1 MVKFT
6 FFAFAAFLVGSAVS
20 SPTKR
25 TVAQVESD
33 IASISTQ
40 VTTLDNDITA
50 FPNTGGSLLNA
61 LAIHT
66 ASTNLIST
74 IGTTTSDVQS
84 TGAFSEAD
92 GQTILN
98 SFLAIEPVIDHALTQ
113 VCFSL
118 NPTKAAFQALPI
130 GGIPALVK
138 QDLGQLN
145 SATTALANGLIASAP
160 ADLVA
165 PSTSLRDRLVA
176 AFAPAIA
183 AYADA

>member
-6 FFAFAAFLVGSAVS
+6 FFALAAFLVGSAVS

-40 VTTLDNDITA
+40 VTTLDNAITA
-50 FPNTGGSLLNA
+50 FPNSGGSLANA

-66 ASTNLIST
+66 DATNLIST

-84 TGAFSEAD
+84 TGSFSEAD

-98 SFLAIEPVIDHALTQ
+98 SFLATEPVIDHALTQ
-113 VCFSL
+113 I
-118 NPTKAAFQALPI
+118 AAKRAALQALPI

-145 SATTALANGLIASAP
+145 SATISLANALISSAP

-165 PSTSLRDRLVA
+165 PSTSLRDRLAA